1 MEEPIEGEKKQK
13 HNGNSIKER
22 NSNFSFSSLNHL
34 EIKKKGKVGSSNS
47 FQQQIGFLLV
57 LPKPTKPRGGP
68 PCQSLIRNKRGQ
80 LTWTPQRT
88 KLWCIGSHLSQ
99 SNLYLKKQK
108 KLSLELL
115 HPPFIFFWIKRK
127 KAPQVKN
134 PTVQTSS
141 TAVIQ
146 REGIKSEI
154 GSYWMNRE
162 PN

>member
-22 NSNFSFSSLNHL
+22 NANFSFSSLNHL

-80 LTWTPQRT
+80 LT
-88 KLWCIGSHLSQ
+88 
-99 SNLYLKKQK
+99 
-108 KLSLELL
+108 
-115 HPPFIFFWIKRK
+115 
-127 KAPQVKN
+127 
-134 PTVQTSS
+134 
-141 TAVIQ
+141 
-146 REGIKSEI
+146 
-154 GSYWMNRE
+154 
-162 PN
+162 